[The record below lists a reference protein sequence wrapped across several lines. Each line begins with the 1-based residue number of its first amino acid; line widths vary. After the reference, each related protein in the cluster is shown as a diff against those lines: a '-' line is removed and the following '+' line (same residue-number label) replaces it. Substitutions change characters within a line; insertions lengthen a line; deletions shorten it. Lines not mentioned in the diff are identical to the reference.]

1 MDRER
6 VVTVWR
12 GLDVTVR
19 DLPLAVLVAVAPL
32 VPSLQNQGT
41 QLGDVPHRPADALAV
56 AVVAL
61 QSAPLAVRR
70 RWPAVCLA
78 LVSLGFA
85 VDQVRGYHSVA
96 SIALPVALVSTGAHL
111 DRFRRTA
118 AVLCTAAYLPLTV
131 AIDRSGAQEQTSGY
145 LTFYLLLAAAWCVG
159 AWLRQTRAAEAEHRT
174 HAAESARVA
183 ERTRIARELHDVVT
197 HHVTAMVVQAEAAR
211 YRTADP
217 DALDETL
224 TAVTDTGRRAI
235 TDLRHLLGVLDP
247 GHSTVRAT
255 DARTPAVGDLAEL
268 VEQTRRAGQPVE
280 YVAEGDPRRSGQ
292 RGGRGVP
299 CRPGVAHERAQARPR
314 LPDDRHGPPRRRRD
328 HRRGPHR
335 GLLVATRSP
344 RRERSRARRAPRARG
359 RARRRAARRPG
370 ARWWVRRPRPHPRGE
385 PVVTEPVRVLVCDDQ
400 ALIRTGFATIIGAQP
415 DLEVVGECGD
425 GRAAVDLAGRLQ
437 PDVVVMDVR
446 MPVLDGIEATRLLAG
461 AGVARPVKVLV
472 VTTFNLDEYVYEALR
487 AGASGFLLKDAP
499 PAQLL
504 HGIRTVASG
513 AALLA
518 PEVTRRLVGRYAG
531 RIRPPD
537 TPPDTA
543 LTPRE
548 LEVLRLLADGL
559 SNSEIAA
566 TLVISPETV
575 KTYVSRILTKLDLR
589 DRVQAVVYAYRRGLA
604 G

>member
-1 MDRER
+1 M
-6 VVTVWR
+6 T
-12 GLDVTVR
+12 
-19 DLPLAVLVAVAPL
+19 AP
-32 VPSLQNQGT
+32 
-41 QLGDVPHRPADALAV
+41 
-56 AVVAL
+56 
-61 QSAPLAVRR
+61 
-70 RWPAVCLA
+70 
-78 LVSLGFA
+78 
-85 VDQVRGYHSVA
+85 
-96 SIALPVALVSTGAHL
+96 I
-111 DRFRRTA
+111 
-118 AVLCTAAYLPLTV
+118 
-131 AIDRSGAQEQTSGY
+131 
-145 LTFYLLLAAAWCVG
+145 
-159 AWLRQTRAAEAEHRT
+159 
-174 HAAESARVA
+174 
-183 ERTRIARELHDVVT
+183 
-197 HHVTAMVVQAEAAR
+197 
-211 YRTADP
+211 
-217 DALDETL
+217 
-224 TAVTDTGRRAI
+224 
-235 TDLRHLLGVLDP
+235 
-247 GHSTVRAT
+247 
-255 DARTPAVGDLAEL
+255 
-268 VEQTRRAGQPVE
+268 
-280 YVAEGDPRRSGQ
+280 
-292 RGGRGVP
+292 
-299 CRPGVAHERAQARPR
+299 
-314 LPDDRHGPPRRRRD
+314 
-328 HRRGPHR
+328 
-335 GLLVATRSP
+335 
-344 RRERSRARRAPRARG
+344 
-359 RARRRAARRPG
+359 
-370 ARWWVRRPRPHPRGE
+370 
-385 PVVTEPVRVLVCDDQ
+385 RVLVCDDQ

-531 RIRPPD
+531 RIRPPE